1 MVKIKAAWK
10 KIIARALAA
19 HAAQKGVEVP
29 MPGAEAVVLE
39 RTSQPADH
47 PVLLNFPESR
57 YLKGFIIEIRA

>member
-1 MVKIKAAWK
+1 VI
-10 KIIARALAA
+10 
-19 HAAQKGVEVP
+19 
-29 MPGAEAVVLE
+29 LE